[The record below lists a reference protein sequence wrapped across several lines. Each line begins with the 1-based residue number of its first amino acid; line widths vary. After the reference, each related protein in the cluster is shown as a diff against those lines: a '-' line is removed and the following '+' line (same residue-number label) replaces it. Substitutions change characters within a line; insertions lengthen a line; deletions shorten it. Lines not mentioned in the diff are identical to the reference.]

1 MLLRMQSCMIIA
13 FKKSFPLWLSWQ
25 AFTACD
31 PTGVKP
37 GGQVDGLGLG
47 TANHRIFMLT
57 TAYTTVKSQDICMY
71 SIV

>member
-13 FKKSFPLWLSWQ
+13 FKKVFRCGYHDKPSL
-25 AFTACD
+25 

-57 TAYTTVKSQDICMY
+57 PQ
-71 SIV
+71 

>member
-13 FKKSFPLWLSWQ
+13 FKKGFRCGYHDKPRGQ
-25 AFTACD
+25 ALTACD

-57 TAYTTVKSQDICMY
+57 PQ
-71 SIV
+71 